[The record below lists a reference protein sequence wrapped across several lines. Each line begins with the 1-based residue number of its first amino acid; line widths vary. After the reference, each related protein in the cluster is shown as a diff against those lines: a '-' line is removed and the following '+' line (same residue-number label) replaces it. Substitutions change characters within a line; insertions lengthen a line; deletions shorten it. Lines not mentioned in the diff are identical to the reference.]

1 VSPAALGA
9 TDQASCRNVLAR
21 QSNQIQQGILASTG
35 EVRPC
40 APGEAGMRILEAL
53 VLLTAAAILFVL
65 AIIVASAITQAEPNL
80 LYTVFGAVVGFLTA
94 ASIYQ
99 STIDQERARHNAEMD
114 WAEENMKK
122 MRLLFNGQDK

>member
-1 VSPAALGA
+1 
-9 TDQASCRNVLAR
+9 
-21 QSNQIQQGILASTG
+21 
-35 EVRPC
+35 
-40 APGEAGMRILEAL
+40 MRILEAL